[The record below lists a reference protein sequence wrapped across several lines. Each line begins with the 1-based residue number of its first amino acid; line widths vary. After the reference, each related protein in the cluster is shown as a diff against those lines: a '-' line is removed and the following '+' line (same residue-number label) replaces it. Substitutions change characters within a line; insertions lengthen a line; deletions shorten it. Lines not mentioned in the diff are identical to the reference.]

1 MSILIKALQKDY
13 GEGEI
18 IISSEVSC
26 LTSKG
31 LNDDN
36 TWHNTP
42 VFQSDMLFFLQLS
55 VCHVTMSWRYDTSFF
70 SDIQR
75 RILVYYNLL

>member
-36 TWHNTP
+36 T
-42 VFQSDMLFFLQLS
+42 
-55 VCHVTMSWRYDTSFF
+55 
-70 SDIQR
+70 
-75 RILVYYNLL
+75 